1 MTHRPK
7 LLGGVASIA
16 IAFVLAACS
25 GTGSPSASQTT
36 SATASGSAGGAA
48 VNVTETEFK
57 IDMDQTSLAAGSVTF
72 NVTNK
77 GTIPHEFVVFKTDD
91 APDALPMAS
100 DDPEVNEDAADLQS
114 MGEVEDVDPGTSKS
128 FTATLEPGKYV
139 AICNVEGHYSSGMHV
154 SFTVQ

>member
-1 MTHRPK
+1 MTYRPK

-16 IAFVLAACS
+16 IALILAACS
-25 GTGSPSASQTT
+25 GSGSPSASQTT
-36 SATASGSAGGAA
+36 AATSGGGGTT
-48 VNVTETEFK
+48 VNVSETEFK
-57 IDMDQTSLAAGSVTF
+57 IEMDNTSIPAGSVTF

-100 DDPEVNEDAADLQS
+100 DEPEVNEDASDLES
-114 MGEVEDVDPGTSKS
+114 MGEVEDVEPGTSKS

-139 AICNVEGHYSSGMHV
+139 AICNVEGHYSSGMHIP
-154 SFTVQ
+154 FTVQ

>member
-1 MTHRPK
+1 MTYRPK

-16 IAFVLAACS
+16 IALILAACGGS
-25 GTGSPSASQTT
+25 GSPSASQTT
-36 SATASGSAGGAA
+36 AATSGGGGTT
-48 VNVTETEFK
+48 VNVSETEFK
-57 IDMDQTSLAAGSVTF
+57 IEMDNTSIPAGSVTF

-100 DDPEVNEDAADLQS
+100 DEPEVNEDASDLES
-114 MGEVEDVDPGTSKS
+114 MGEVEDVEPGTSKS

-139 AICNVEGHYSSGMHV
+139 AICNVEGHYSSGMHIP
-154 SFTVQ
+154 FTVQ

>member
-1 MTHRPK
+1 MTYRPK

-16 IAFVLAACS
+16 IALILAACTGS
-25 GTGSPSASQTT
+25 GSPSASQTT
-36 SATASGSAGGAA
+36 AATSGGGGTT
-48 VNVTETEFK
+48 VNVSETEFK
-57 IDMDQTSLAAGSVTF
+57 IEMDNTSIPAGSVTF

-100 DDPEVNEDAADLQS
+100 DEPEVNEDASDLES
-114 MGEVEDVDPGTSKS
+114 MGEVEDVEPGTSKS

-139 AICNVEGHYSSGMHV
+139 AICNVEGHYSSGMHIP
-154 SFTVQ
+154 FTVQ